1 MRRCVGCMESK
12 PKRALIRII
21 KSEDGVEVDPTG
33 KANGRGV
40 YLCRERDCF
49 NLAKKKRAI
58 SRGLDV
64 ALSEEQLARLLEK
77 LEEVFYCEH
86 KDT

>member
-1 MRRCVGCMESK
+1 MESK
-12 PKRALIRII
+12 PKRALLRII
-21 KSEDGVEVDPTG
+21 KSESGVEFDPTG
-33 KANGRGV
+33 KANGRGI

-49 NLAKKKRAI
+49 NLAKKKRGI

-64 ALSEEQLARLLEK
+64 VLSEEQLARLLET
-77 LEEVFYCEH
+77 LEEVFCCEQ